1 MDTGNVQHAIR
12 GGPQE
17 PSRTLVSMSAHRVVI
32 VGGGFGGLNAAQ
44 ALKRSRVDV
53 TLIDR
58 HNFHLFQPLLYQ
70 VATGSLSPGEIASPI
85 RSVLAGQKNTRV
97 FLGDVADFDIDGR
110 RVILTDG
117 AAVPYDSLIVAA
129 GSRSNYFGNDAWR
142 EFAPY
147 LKSVEEA
154 TQIRH
159 NILYAFEAAER
170 EQDPD
175 ERRIWLTFLIVGA
188 GATGVELGGAM
199 AEIAR
204 HTLRNEFRSIR
215 PEEARIIILDS
226 SPRVLP
232 TYPEDL
238 SQKAERSLVHLG
250 ARVRLG
256 VRVTRI
262 EAGTVTFEGAQGE
275 QQIRARTV
283 LWAAGVRASEL
294 GAVLARRTG
303 AELDRQGRLRVSA
316 SLTVPGH
323 PEVFVVGDL
332 ACVDGRDGL
341 PLPGVA
347 QVAIQGGGFAAR
359 RIVERLEGRPAD
371 KPFRYFNKGEMAVIG
386 RSSAVADIGGLH
398 VWGLPAWI
406 LWVFIH
412 LMYIVEF
419 RSRLLVFIQWGF
431 QYITFSRGARLITGP
446 LSKAEKASDKLD

>member
-1 MDTGNVQHAIR
+1 
-12 GGPQE
+12 
-17 PSRTLVSMSAHRVVI
+17 MSPHRVVI
-32 VGGGFGGLNAAQ
+32 IGGGFGGLNAAQ
-44 ALKRSRVDV
+44 VLKHAPVSV
-53 TLIDR
+53 TVIDR

-70 VATGSLSPGEIASPI
+70 VATGSLSPGEIAAPI
-85 RSVLAGQKNTRV
+85 RSVLASQKNTEV
-97 FLGDVADFDIDGR
+97 FLGDVADIDLDGR

-129 GSRSNYFGNDAWR
+129 GSRSSYFGNDAWR
-142 EFAPY
+142 ELAPS
-147 LKSVEEA
+147 LKSIEEA

-159 NILYAFEAAER
+159 KILYAFEAAER
-170 EQDPD
+170 EPDP
-175 ERRIWLTFLIVGA
+175 EKRRIWLTFLIVGA

-204 HTLRNEFRSIR
+204 HTLRNEFRTIR
-215 PEEARIIILDS
+215 PEEARIIILDN

-238 SQKAERSLVHLG
+238 SRQAERSLVHLG
-250 ARVRLG
+250 VRVRLR

-262 EAGTVTFEGAQGE
+262 EGDTVTYQTAGGDE
-275 QQIRARTV
+275 QIRAGTI
-283 LWAAGVRASEL
+283 LWAAGVKASEL
-294 GAVLARRTG
+294 GEVLAKRAG
-303 AELDRQGRLRVSA
+303 AELDRQGRVRVTP

-332 ACVDGRDGL
+332 ASLDGPDGK

-347 QVAIQGGGFAAR
+347 QVAIQGGAFAAR
-359 RIVERLEGRPAD
+359 RIIDRLKGRPAD
-371 KPFRYFNKGEMAVIG
+371 KPFHYFNKGELAVIG
-386 RSSAVADIGGLH
+386 RASAVADIGGLH
-398 VWGLPAWI
+398 VWGFPAWI

-419 RSRLLVFIQWGF
+419 RSRVLVFIQWGF

-446 LSKAEKASDKLD
+446 LENGKGGSSDMD